1 MSAVTVVCAIIEKNG
16 KVLIAKRAANSS
28 MPNKWELPGGKIQP
42 DESPYAAIIREIN
55 EELGCTVN
63 PVKTL
68 KTNTHAY
75 PDFDIDLTPI
85 VCELSVGEPVA
96 LEHAE
101 IRWVIASELN
111 QFDWAAA
118 DIAIIND
125 YVASKVGSTK

>member
-28 MPNKWELPGGKIQP
+28 MPNKWELPGGKIQS

-68 KTNTHAY
+68 KANTHSY

-85 VCELSVGEPVA
+85 VCELSVGEPFA

-101 IRWVIASELN
+101 IRWVIASELH

-118 DIAIIND
+118 DVPIIND
-125 YVASKVGSTK
+125 YIASKVGSTK